1 MTDARGE
8 QHREGARERN
18 SGECFAR
25 RRPRVRLFLSCCPD
39 RLLFDATPRDA
50 PVRQSVIKSG
60 EGEEAERGGGRSRV
74 GVGSD
79 FAAAAV
85 GADGDDGE
93 GGAGNDCHSKK

>member
-1 MTDARGE
+1 MFCSASSARP
-8 QHREGARERN
+8 
-18 SGECFAR
+18 SVPLLLP
-25 RRPRVRLFLSCCPD
+25 RPTVVR
-39 RLLFDATPRDA
+39 RDA

-60 EGEEAERGGGRSRV
+60 EGEEAERGGRSWV